1 MVVGK
6 LAIGLVAYM
15 VYRSYKAKQKQDQ
28 AHGQHGGGGGGSNY
42 GGMAMAGGALAGG
55 AAAYGTSQYMGGGG
69 GGGGPSPERQ
79 MILDVLRQC
88 IQDQNLQ
95 PFYPDPRALEPIAD
109 RIIQSRAVERIEN
122 EFGLRTARALDLV
135 QIALFDVVLLV
146 DDSGSMNDRAVAND
160 KSKGTRI
167 DELKG

>member
-15 VYRSYKAKQKQDQ
+15 AYRAYKAKQKQNQ
-28 AHGQHGGGGGGSNY
+28 AHSQQQQQPQGSNY

-55 AAAYGTSQYMGGGG
+55 AAAYGASQLGGG

-88 IQDQNLQ
+88 VQDQNIQ
-95 PFYPDPRALEPIAD
+95 AFYPDPRAREPIAD

-135 QIALFDVVLLV
+135 QIALFDVVLLI
-146 DDSGSMNDRAVAND
+146 DDSGSMNDRAVGND

-167 DELKG
+167 DELKQ

>member
-15 VYRSYKAKQKQDQ
+15 AFKAYKKHQQQQGQKPPAQS
-28 AHGQHGGGGGGSNY
+28 SNY
-42 GGMAMAGGALAGG
+42 GGMAAGALVGG
-55 AAAYGTSQYMGGGG
+55 AAAYGASQFGG

-79 MILDVLRQC
+79 MILDVLKQC
-88 IQDQNLQ
+88 VQDQNIQ
-95 PFYPDPRALEPIAD
+95 AFYPDPRMLEPIAD
-109 RIIQSRAVERIEN
+109 RIIQSRAVDRIES

-146 DDSGSMNDRAVAND
+146 DDSGSMNDRAVGND
-160 KSKGTRI
+160 RSKGTRI
-167 DELKG
+167 EELKR